1 MRDLLHPVLLGLLV
15 TAIGVIAH
23 WGGRA
28 AAKHAGQL
36 HVDDEETAGNVTQEE
51 GIDGK
56 LGHTRHAV
64 GQVVADEVTPRENRI
79 ARSRSAMDA
88 DGKPADE

>member
-51 GIDGK
+51 GIVGNDTHAGN
-56 LGHTRHAV
+56 AV
-64 GQVVADEVTPRENRI
+64 GKGAAKEGSPRENRI
-79 ARSRSAMDA
+79 ASPQTATDA